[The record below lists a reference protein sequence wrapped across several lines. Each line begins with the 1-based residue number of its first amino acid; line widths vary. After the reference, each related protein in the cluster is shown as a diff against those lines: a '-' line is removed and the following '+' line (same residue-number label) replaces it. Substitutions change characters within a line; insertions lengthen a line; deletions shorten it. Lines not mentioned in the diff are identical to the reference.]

1 MERMRALRIDKEGRG
16 GYVPPNTGYFPDL
29 LKQEGSYRQVRIH
42 EKGPV
47 SGAAHGTTILAFH
60 FRDGVLVAGDRR
72 ATASNRIMSN
82 RVDKVLE
89 IDDSALLAISGS
101 PAMALEMAR
110 VLDHSLKFYRRS
122 QLTEISLEGKVRI
135 LAQLL
140 KENLPMAVEGIGA
153 VVPLFVARDPASG
166 AVRIYFYD
174 ILGAHFEGVEF
185 SVGGSGSPE
194 VQGILRYLDR
204 WNPRPLREMSREE
217 AIVLSLR
224 LLETASYF
232 DSATGGVDSQDPI
245 WPVIKLLTPGTL
257 ETVDERTIA
266 EIYRNEVMRVR

>member
-1 MERMRALRIDKEGRG
+1 LTTDYGRIG
-16 GYVPPNTGYFPDL
+16 GLPSIRPGYFPDL
-29 LKQEGSYRQVRIH
+29 LKPYQVQGSFTNPHRER
-42 EKGPV
+42 KDGAL

-60 FRDGVLVAGDRR
+60 YRDGVLVAGDRR

-89 IDDSALLAISGS
+89 IDHSSLLAISGS

-110 VLDHSLKFYRRS
+110 ILDHSLKYYRRS
-122 QLTEISLEGKVRI
+122 QLTEISLEGKIRI

-140 KENLPMAVEGIGA
+140 KDNLSMAVEGIGA
-153 VVPLFVARDPASG
+153 VVPLFIARDPETRS
-166 AVRIYFYD
+166 VRIYFYD

-204 WNPRPLREMSREE
+204 WNIRPLREHSRDE

-232 DSATGGVDSQDPI
+232 DSATGGVEGQDPVY
-245 WPVIKLLTPGTL
+245 PVIKLLTPDSL
-257 ETVDERTIA
+257 ETIDDVTLATI
-266 EIYRNEVMRVR
+266 YKNEVMRVR

>member
-1 MERMRALRIDKEGRG
+1 MENKGEAFSFPRPGF
-16 GYVPPNTGYFPDL
+16 FPDL
-29 LKQEGSYRQVRIH
+29 IKKDQPWFRIKSDEGR
-42 EKGPV
+42 PL
-47 SGAAHGTTILAFH
+47 SGVAHGTTILAFH
-60 FRDGVLVAGDRR
+60 FKDGVLVAGDRR

-101 PAMALEMAR
+101 PAMALEMGR
-110 VLDHSLKFYRRS
+110 VLDHSLKYYRRS
-122 QLTEISLEGKVRI
+122 QLTDISLEGKVRI

-153 VVPLFVARDPASG
+153 VAPLFIARDG
-166 AVRIYFYD
+166 ATRVVRIFFYD

-204 WNPRPLREMSREE
+204 WSPRPLRELSRDE
-217 AIVLSLR
+217 AILLALR

-232 DSATGGVDSQDPI
+232 DSATGGVGGQDPI
-245 WPVIKLLTPGTL
+245 WPLIKLLTPESL
-257 ETVDERTIA
+257 ETIEEEAIST
-266 EIYRNEVMRVR
+266 IYRNEVMRVR

>member
-1 MERMRALRIDKEGRG
+1 MRALRIDKEGRG
-16 GYVPPNTGYFPDL
+16 GFVPPNTGYFPDL

-42 EKGPV
+42 EKGSV

>member
-1 MERMRALRIDKEGRG
+1 MRREGEAGAL
-16 GYVPPNTGYFPDL
+16 
-29 LKQEGSYRQVRIH
+29 
-42 EKGPV
+42 
-47 SGAAHGTTILAFH
+47 SGVAHGTTILAFH
-60 FRDGVLVAGDRR
+60 YREGVLVAGDRR

-89 IDDSALLAISGS
+89 IDNSSLLAISGS

-110 VLDHSLKFYRRS
+110 ILDHSLKYYRRS
-122 QLTEISLEGKVRI
+122 QLAEISIEGKIRI

-140 KENLPMAVEGIGA
+140 KDNLSMAVEGIGA
-153 VVPLFVARDPASG
+153 VVPLYIVRDPESQG
-166 AVRIYFYD
+166 VRIYFYD

-204 WNPRPLREMSREE
+204 FGLRPLRELTRDE
-217 AIVLSLR
+217 AIVLALR

-232 DSATGGVDSQDPI
+232 DSATGGVEGQDPVY
-245 WPVIKLLTPGTL
+245 PVVRLLTQDSL
-257 ETVDERTIA
+257 ETVDVQTLA
-266 EIYRNEVMRVR
+266 SIYRNEVMRVR

>member
-1 MERMRALRIDKEGRG
+1 MTSHEASPGR
-16 GYVPPNTGYFPDL
+16 PASRPGYFPDL
-29 LKQEGSYRQVRIH
+29 LRDYQPGVISSGSLRDVPP
-42 EKGPV
+42 GGGL
-47 SGAAHGTTILAFH
+47 SGAIHGTTILAFH
-60 FRDGVLVAGDRR
+60 YRDGVLVAGDRR

-89 IDDSALLAISGS
+89 IDNSSLLAISGS

-110 VLDHSLKFYRRS
+110 ILDHSLKYYRRS
-122 QLTEISLEGKVRI
+122 QLTDISLEGKVRI

-140 KENLPMAVEGIGA
+140 KDNLSMAAQGIGA
-153 VVPLFVARDPASG
+153 VVPLYIARDTDTK

-194 VQGILRYLDR
+194 VQGILRFMDR
-204 WNPRPLREMSREE
+204 WNSRPLREMAREE
-217 AIVLSLR
+217 AIILSLR

-232 DSATGGVDSQDPI
+232 DSATGGVEGQDPVY
-245 WPVIKLLTPGTL
+245 PVIKLLTPESL
-257 ETVDERTIA
+257 ETVGDETLRDL
-266 EIYRNEVMRVR
+266 YRNEVMRVR

>member
-1 MERMRALRIDKEGRG
+1 MNPFDRLYMSG
-16 GYVPPNTGYFPDL
+16 GGLPAPRPGYLPDL
-29 LKQEGSYRQVRIH
+29 LRGYLPEPFPSLNSESGRAAL
-42 EKGPV
+42 
-47 SGAAHGTTILAFH
+47 SGAVHGTTILAFH
-60 FRDGVLVAGDRR
+60 FSEGVLVAGDRR

-82 RVDKVLE
+82 RVDKILE
-89 IDDSALLAISGS
+89 IDSSALLAISGS
-101 PAMALEMAR
+101 PAMALEMGR
-110 VLDHSLKFYRRS
+110 ILDHSLKFYRRS
-122 QLTEISLEGKVRI
+122 QLAEISLEGKLRI

-140 KENLPMAVEGIGA
+140 KDNLPMAVEGIGA
-153 VVPLFVARDPASG
+153 VAPLFIARDG
-166 AVRIYFYD
+166 DAVRIYFYD

-204 WNPRPLREMSREE
+204 WSPRPLREMSREE

-257 ETVDERTIA
+257 ETVDERTMA

>member
-1 MERMRALRIDKEGRG
+1 MKKMGAGSLRIDQDG
-16 GYVPPNTGYFPDL
+16 GLTYSNTGYFPDL
-29 LKQEGSYRQVRIH
+29 LKKAPSFQGATIKERT
-42 EKGPV
+42 PL
-47 SGAAHGTTILAFH
+47 SGASHGTTILAFH
-60 FRDGVLVAGDRR
+60 FQDGVLVAGDRR

-110 VLDHSLKFYRRS
+110 VLDHSLKYYRRS

-153 VVPLFVARDPASG
+153 VVPLFVARDPESRI
-166 AVRIYFYD
+166 VRIYFYD

-204 WNPRPLREMSREE
+204 WSPRPLREMSREE
-217 AIVLSLR
+217 AIVLALR

-232 DSATGGVDSQDPI
+232 DSATGGVDAQDPV
-245 WPVIKLLTPGTL
+245 WPVMKILTPGTL
-257 ETVDERTIA
+257 ETVDEGTLSA
-266 EIYRNEVMRVR
+266 IYRNEVMRVR